1 MKTKFL
7 FFFLLLWSRLLFSQ
21 SNKAIEDLTAELQ
34 KNTTPDTSRVMLL
47 LKISVANYGVNPSN
61 MQLHAEEA
69 IQLSNKL
76 YFKKGQAEGYKLL
89 GAKYVSV
96 GDYQKAE
103 ANFQTSLKLFE
114 ESKIYSG
121 IIICNNNLGSVAL
134 VQNKYPEAL
143 FYFQNSIRVAEK
155 SKLPK
160 LAGLAYSN
168 IGIIYTTQKKYDLAL
183 KHFQDA
189 LTINTTANSTDGMAA
204 GYNNIASVYLDTKN
218 YEKALEFFSKALA
231 RDIEMNN
238 KLGMARDYGNL
249 GLVYARQKI
258 FEASFENH
266 SKALKL
272 SEEVGNKKGMAI
284 NNAGVGEYYLQKN
297 RLDEALPFM
306 MKSKDIALEIGTRDV
321 LRDAYLGL
329 SDIYEKK
336 GIVDSAYLYFKKYVD
351 IKESIDNENN
361 QKQLARLEIQYEFDN
376 KEEKYK
382 NQQLL
387 DTESLKQG
395 QLLLALNNAK
405 LSVSNKERDLV
416 KLNYLKTQAD
426 LKAEQILG
434 ISNKKQLSAAENE
447 VKLKKTEVEIA
458 NLNLA
463 AKETQ
468 KWFYVSGLLL
478 LSIIGGLLFYQ
489 RNTSQKANKK
499 LQTLNTELEEANKAK
514 IRFMGI
520 LNHDLRS
527 PVASLLQFLQ
537 LQQESPDLL
546 DETNKKRLQNKTI
559 TSVENLL
566 VSMEDLLLWS
576 KGQMQNFMPFLKK
589 IEIKSIFEDTQRHF
603 ESQEH
608 IKINFLSPENL
619 TLHTDENYL
628 KTIIRNLT
636 GNAIGA
642 LSLTENPT
650 ITWKAW
656 EVQGK
661 KFISVTDNGPGA
673 TEDQIK
679 ALFNDS
685 EVIGIKSGLGLHLIR
700 DLAKAISCNIS
711 VKSNQDEG
719 TTFVLSF

>member
-1 MKTKFL
+1 MKTK
-7 FFFLLLWSRLLFSQ
+7 LLLIFLILSSRLLFSQ
-21 SNKAIEDLTAELQ
+21 SNKAIEELTAELQ
-34 KNTTPDTSRVMLL
+34 RHTAQDTIRVMSI
-47 LKISVANYGVNPSN
+47 LKLSVANYGINLAN

-76 YFKKGQAEGYKLL
+76 NFKKGQAEGYKLL

-103 ANFQTSLKLFE
+103 ASFHTSLKLFE

-121 IIICNNNLGSVAL
+121 IIICNNNLGTVAL
-134 VQNKYPEAL
+134 MQNKYPEAL
-143 FYFQNSIRVAEK
+143 LYFQNSIRVSEK
-155 SKLPK
+155 AKLPK

-189 LTINTTANSTDGMAA
+189 VSINATANSTDGMAA
-204 GYNNIASVYLDTKN
+204 GYNNIASVYLDTKK
-218 YEKALEFFSKALA
+218 YDKALEFFNKALA
-231 RDIEMNN
+231 RDVETNN

-258 FEASFENH
+258 YEPSFENH

-272 SEEVGNKKGMAI
+272 SEEVGNKKGIAI

-297 RLDEALPFM
+297 RLDEALSFM
-306 MKSKDIALEIGTRDV
+306 MKSKDMALEIGTRDV

-329 SDIYEKK
+329 SNIFEKK
-336 GIVDSAYLYFKKYVD
+336 GIADSAYHYFKKYVD
-351 IKESIDNENN
+351 IKESIDSEDN
-361 QKQLARLEIQYEFDN
+361 QKQLARLEIQYEFDT

-434 ISNKKQLSAAENE
+434 ISNKKQLVAAENE

-478 LSIIGGLLFYQ
+478 LSVIGGLLLYQ

-499 LQTLNTELEEANKAK
+499 LRALNNELEEANKAK

-576 KGQMQNFMPFLKK
+576 KGQMQNFKPFLKK

-608 IKINFLSPENL
+608 IKIDFLCPENL
-619 TLHTDENYL
+619 TLQTDENYL

-636 GNAIGA
+636 GNAFAA
-642 LSLTENPT
+642 LTNTVNPT

-656 EVQGK
+656 EENGQK
-661 KFISVTDNGPGA
+661 MISVTDNGPGA
-673 TEDQIK
+673 TDDQFK
-679 ALFNDS
+679 ALFSDS
-685 EVIGIKSGLGLHLIR
+685 EAIGIKSGLGLHLIR
-700 DLAKAISCNIS
+700 DLAKAINCTIS
-711 VKSNQDEG
+711 VKSNAGEG

>member
-7 FFFLLLWSRLLFSQ
+7 FILLFLTSRLLFSQ

-34 KNTTPDTSRVMLL
+34 KHTAQDTARVMLI
-47 LKISVANYGVNPSN
+47 LKLSVANYGVNPTN
-61 MQLHAEEA
+61 MQVRAEEA

-76 YFKKGQAEGYKLL
+76 NFKKGQAEGYKLL

-103 ANFQTSLKLFE
+103 TNFQTSLKLFE

-121 IIICNNNLGSVAL
+121 IVICNNNLGSVAL

-143 FYFQNSIRVAEK
+143 LYFQNSIRVSEK
-155 SKLPK
+155 AKLPK

-183 KHFQDA
+183 KHFEDA
-189 LTINTTANSTDGMAA
+189 LSINTTANSTDGMAA
-204 GYNNIASVYLDTKN
+204 GYNNIASVYLDTKK
-218 YEKALEFFSKALA
+218 YDKALEFFAKALT

-249 GLVYARQKI
+249 GLVYARQKVY
-258 FEASFENH
+258 EPSFENH

-272 SEEVGNKKGMAI
+272 SEEVGNKKGIAI

-306 MKSKDIALEIGTRDV
+306 IKSKDIALEIGTRDV

-329 SDIYEKK
+329 SEIFEKK
-336 GIVDSAYLYFKKYVD
+336 GVADSAYLYFKKYVD

-387 DTESLKQG
+387 DAESLKQG
-395 QLLLALNNAK
+395 QLMLALNNAK

-416 KLNYLKTQAD
+416 KLNFLKTQAD
-426 LKAEQILG
+426 LKAEQIQG
-434 ISNKKQLSAAENE
+434 VSNKKQLLAAENE
-447 VKLKKTEVEIA
+447 VKLKKTEVEVA

-478 LSIIGGLLFYQ
+478 LGVIGGLLFYQ
-489 RNTSQKANKK
+489 QNSGQKANKK
-499 LQTLNTELEEANKAK
+499 LQALNTELEEANKAK

-527 PVASLLQFLQ
+527 PVATLLQFLQ
-537 LQQESPDLL
+537 LQQESPELL
-546 DETNKKRLQNKTI
+546 DEANKKRLENKTI
-559 TSVENLL
+559 SSVENLL

-576 KGQMQNFMPFLKK
+576 KGQMQNFKPFCKK
-589 IEIKSIFEDTQRHF
+589 IEIKSVFEDTKRHF

-608 IKINFLSPENL
+608 IKLNFLSSENL
-619 TLHTDENYL
+619 TLQTDENYL

-642 LSLTENPT
+642 LSNIENPK

-656 EVQGK
+656 EENGQK
-661 KFISVTDNGPGA
+661 LISVTDNGPGA
-673 TEDQIK
+673 TDDQFK
-679 ALFNDS
+679 ALFSDS
-685 EVIGIKSGLGLHLIR
+685 EAIGIKSGLGLHLIR
-700 DLAKAISCNIS
+700 DLAKAINCTIS
-711 VKSNQDEG
+711 VKSKPNEG
-719 TTFVLSF
+719 TTFILTF

>member
-7 FFFLLLWSRLLFSQ
+7 FILLFLTSRLLFSQ

-34 KNTTPDTSRVMLL
+34 KHTAQDTARVMLI
-47 LKISVANYGVNPSN
+47 LKLSVANYGVNPTN
-61 MQLHAEEA
+61 MQVRAEEA

-76 YFKKGQAEGYKLL
+76 NFKKGQAEGYKLL

-103 ANFQTSLKLFE
+103 TNFQTSLKLFE

-121 IIICNNNLGSVAL
+121 IVICNNNLGSVAL

-143 FYFQNSIRVAEK
+143 LYFQNSIRVSEK
-155 SKLPK
+155 AKLPK

-183 KHFQDA
+183 KHFEDA
-189 LTINTTANSTDGMAA
+189 LSINITANSTDGMAA
-204 GYNNIASVYLDTKN
+204 GYNNIASVYLDTKK
-218 YEKALEFFSKALA
+218 YDKALEFFAKALT

-249 GLVYARQKI
+249 GLVYARQKVY
-258 FEASFENH
+258 EPSFENH

-272 SEEVGNKKGMAI
+272 SEEVGNKKGIAI

-306 MKSKDIALEIGTRDV
+306 IKSKDIALEIGTRDV

-329 SDIYEKK
+329 SEIFEKK
-336 GIVDSAYLYFKKYVD
+336 GVADSAYLYFKKYVD

-387 DTESLKQG
+387 DAESLKQG
-395 QLLLALNNAK
+395 QLMLALNNAK

-416 KLNYLKTQAD
+416 KLNFLKTQAD
-426 LKAEQILG
+426 LKAEQIQG
-434 ISNKKQLSAAENE
+434 VSNKKQLLAAENE
-447 VKLKKTEVEIA
+447 VKLKKTEVEVA

-478 LSIIGGLLFYQ
+478 LGVIGGLLFYQ
-489 RNTSQKANKK
+489 QNSGQKANKK
-499 LQTLNTELEEANKAK
+499 LQALNTELEEANKAK

-527 PVASLLQFLQ
+527 PVATLLQFLQ
-537 LQQESPDLL
+537 LQQESPELL
-546 DETNKKRLQNKTI
+546 DEANKKRLENKTI
-559 TSVENLL
+559 SSVENLL

-576 KGQMQNFMPFLKK
+576 KGQMQNFKPFCKK

-608 IKINFLSPENL
+608 IKINFLSSENL
-619 TLHTDENYL
+619 TLLTDENYL

-642 LSLTENPT
+642 LSNIENPK

-656 EVQGK
+656 EENGQK
-661 KFISVTDNGPGA
+661 LISVTDNGPGA
-673 TEDQIK
+673 TDDQFK
-679 ALFNDS
+679 ALFSDS
-685 EVIGIKSGLGLHLIR
+685 EAIGIKSGLGLHLIR
-700 DLAKAISCNIS
+700 DLAKAINCTVS
-711 VKSNQDEG
+711 VKSKPDEG
-719 TTFVLSF
+719 TTFILTF

>member
-1 MKTKFL
+1 MKTKLL
-7 FFFLLLWSRLLFSQ
+7 FIFLLLSSRLLFSQ
-21 SNKAIEDLTAELQ
+21 SNKAIEELTAELQ
-34 KNTTPDTSRVMLL
+34 KHTAQDTIRVMSI
-47 LKISVANYGVNPSN
+47 LKLSVANYGINLAN

-76 YFKKGQAEGYKLL
+76 NFKKGQAEGYKLL

-103 ANFQTSLKLFE
+103 ASFHTSLKLFE
-114 ESKIYSG
+114 ESKTYSG
-121 IIICNNNLGSVAL
+121 IIICNNNLGTVAL
-134 VQNKYPEAL
+134 MQNKYPEAL
-143 FYFQNSIRVAEK
+143 LYFQNSIRVSEK
-155 SKLPK
+155 AKLPK

-189 LTINTTANSTDGMAA
+189 VSINATANSTDGMAA
-204 GYNNIASVYLDTKN
+204 GYNNIASVYLDTKK
-218 YEKALEFFSKALA
+218 YDKALEFFNKALA
-231 RDIEMNN
+231 RDVETNN

-258 FEASFENH
+258 YEPSFENH
-266 SKALKL
+266 TKALKL
-272 SEEVGNKKGMAI
+272 SEEVGNKKGIAI

-306 MKSKDIALEIGTRDV
+306 MKSKDMALEIGTRDV

-329 SDIYEKK
+329 SNIFEKK
-336 GIVDSAYLYFKKYVD
+336 GIADSAYHYFKKYVD
-351 IKESIDNENN
+351 IKESIDSEDN
-361 QKQLARLEIQYEFDN
+361 QKQLARLEIQYEFDT

-387 DTESLKQG
+387 DAESLKQG

-416 KLNYLKTQAD
+416 KLSYLKTQAD
-426 LKAEQILG
+426 LKAEQIQG
-434 ISNKKQLSAAENE
+434 ISNKKQLVAAENE

-478 LSIIGGLLFYQ
+478 LSVIGGLLLYQ
-489 RNTSQKANKK
+489 RNTSQKANRK
-499 LQTLNTELEEANKAK
+499 LQVLNTELEEANKAK

-576 KGQMQNFMPFLKK
+576 KGQMQNFKPFHKK
-589 IEIKSIFEDTQRHF
+589 VEVKSIFEDTQRHF

-608 IKINFLSPENL
+608 IKINYQSPENL
-619 TLHTDENYL
+619 TLYTDENYL

-642 LSLTENPT
+642 LSKTENPT
-650 ITWKAW
+650 ITWNAW
-656 EVQGK
+656 DEKGV
-661 KFISVTDNGPGA
+661 KFVSVTDNGPGA
-673 TEDQIK
+673 TEDQFK
-679 ALFNDS
+679 ALFNNS

-700 DLAKAISCNIS
+700 DLAKAINCTIS
-711 VKSNQDEG
+711 IKSNQEEG
-719 TTFVLSF
+719 TTFVLTF

>member
-7 FFFLLLWSRLLFSQ
+7 FILLFLTSRLLFSQ

-34 KNTTPDTSRVMLL
+34 KHTAQDTARVMLI
-47 LKISVANYGVNPSN
+47 LKLSVANYGVNPTN
-61 MQLHAEEA
+61 MQVRAEEA

-76 YFKKGQAEGYKLL
+76 NFKKGQAEGYKLL

-103 ANFQTSLKLFE
+103 TNFQTSLKLFE

-121 IIICNNNLGSVAL
+121 IVICNNNLGSVAL

-143 FYFQNSIRVAEK
+143 LYFQNSIRVSEK
-155 SKLPK
+155 AKLPK

-183 KHFQDA
+183 KHFEDA
-189 LTINTTANSTDGMAA
+189 LSINTTANSTDGMAA
-204 GYNNIASVYLDTKN
+204 GYNNIASVYLDTKK
-218 YEKALEFFSKALA
+218 YDKALEFFAKALT

-249 GLVYARQKI
+249 GLVYARQKVY
-258 FEASFENH
+258 EPSFENH

-272 SEEVGNKKGMAI
+272 SEEVGNKKGIAI

-306 MKSKDIALEIGTRDV
+306 IKSKDIALEIGTRDV

-329 SDIYEKK
+329 SEIFEKK
-336 GIVDSAYLYFKKYVD
+336 GVADSAYLYFKKYVD

-387 DTESLKQG
+387 DAESLKQG
-395 QLLLALNNAK
+395 QLMLALNNAK

-416 KLNYLKTQAD
+416 KLNFLKTQAD
-426 LKAEQILG
+426 LKAEQIQG
-434 ISNKKQLSAAENE
+434 VSNKKQLLAAENE
-447 VKLKKTEVEIA
+447 VKLKKTEVEVA

-478 LSIIGGLLFYQ
+478 LGVIGGLLFYQ
-489 RNTSQKANKK
+489 QNSGQKANKK
-499 LQTLNTELEEANKAK
+499 LQALNTELEEANKAK

-527 PVASLLQFLQ
+527 PVATLLQFLQ
-537 LQQESPDLL
+537 LQQESPELL
-546 DETNKKRLQNKTI
+546 DEANKKRLENKTI
-559 TSVENLL
+559 SSVENLL

-576 KGQMQNFMPFLKK
+576 KGQMQNFKPFCKK

-608 IKINFLSPENL
+608 IKINFLSSENL
-619 TLHTDENYL
+619 TLLTDENYL

-642 LSLTENPT
+642 LSNIENPK

-656 EVQGK
+656 EENGQK
-661 KFISVTDNGPGA
+661 LISVTDNGPGA
-673 TEDQIK
+673 TDDQFK
-679 ALFNDS
+679 ALFSDS
-685 EVIGIKSGLGLHLIR
+685 EAIGIKSGLGLHLIR
-700 DLAKAISCNIS
+700 DLAKAINCTVS
-711 VKSNQDEG
+711 VKSKPDEG
-719 TTFVLSF
+719 TTFILTF

>member
-1 MKTKFL
+1 MKTK
-7 FFFLLLWSRLLFSQ
+7 LLLIFLVLSSGLLFSQ
-21 SNKAIEDLTAELQ
+21 SNKAIEDLATDLE
-34 KNTTPDTSRVMLL
+34 KYTTPDTSRVMLI
-47 LKISVANYGVNPSN
+47 LKLSVANYGVNPTN

-76 YFKKGQAEGYKLL
+76 NFKKGQAEGYKLV

-103 ANFQTSLKLFE
+103 ANFHTSLKLFE

-143 FYFQNSIRVAEK
+143 KYFQNSIRVAEK

-189 LTINTTANSTDGMAA
+189 LSINTTANSTDGMAA

-218 YEKALEFFSKALA
+218 YEKALAFFAKALA
-231 RDIEMNN
+231 RDLEMNN

-249 GLVYARQKI
+249 GLVYARQNI
-258 FEASFENH
+258 YESSLENH

-272 SEEVGNKKGMAI
+272 SEELGSKKGIAI
-284 NNAGVGEYYLQKN
+284 NNAGVGEYFLKKN
-297 RLDEALPFM
+297 RLDEASPFM
-306 MKSKDIALEIGTRDV
+306 IKSKDIALEIGTKDV

-329 SDIYEKK
+329 SEIYEKK
-336 GIVDSAYLYFKKYVD
+336 SIADSAYLYFKKYVD

-361 QKQLARLEIQYEFDN
+361 QKQLARLEIQYEFDT

-382 NQQLL
+382 NQQFL
-387 DTESLKQG
+387 DNENLKQG

-416 KLNYLKTQAD
+416 KLNFLKTQAD
-426 LKAEQILG
+426 LKAEQIQSF
-434 ISNKKQLSAAENE
+434 SNKKQLLAAENE

-468 KWFYVSGLLL
+468 KWFYLSGLLL
-478 LSIIGGLLFYQ
+478 LSTIGGLLFYQ

-499 LQTLNTELEEANKAK
+499 LQILNTELEEANRAK
-514 IRFMGI
+514 IQFMGI

-537 LQQESPDLL
+537 LQQESPELL
-546 DETNKKRLQNKTI
+546 DETNKKRLQTKTI
-559 TSVENLL
+559 SSVENLL

-576 KGQMQNFMPFLKK
+576 KGQMQNFKPFLKK
-589 IEIKSIFEDTQRHF
+589 IEVNSLFEDTRRHF

-608 IKINFLSPENL
+608 IKINFQNLENIIL
-619 TLHTDENYL
+619 NTDENYL

-642 LSLTENPT
+642 LSNTENPT

-656 EVQGK
+656 EEKEKQYV
-661 KFISVTDNGPGA
+661 SVTDNGPGA
-673 TEDQIK
+673 TDDQFK

-685 EVIGIKSGLGLHLIR
+685 EIIGIKSGLGLHLIR
-700 DLAKAISCNIS
+700 DLTKAINCNII
-711 VKSNQDEG
+711 VKSTPGEG
-719 TTFVLSF
+719 TTFVLTF

>member
-1 MKTKFL
+1 MKTKL
-7 FFFLLLWSRLLFSQ
+7 LILLLLLSSNLLYSQ

-34 KNTTPDTSRVMLL
+34 KHTAQDTTRVLL
-47 LKISVANYGVNPSN
+47 ILKLSAANYGVNPTN
-61 MQLHAEEA
+61 MQLRAEEA

-76 YFKKGQAEGYKLL
+76 NFKKGQAEGYKLV
-89 GAKYVSV
+89 GVKYFSI
-96 GDYQKAE
+96 GDYPKAE
-103 ANFQTSLKLFE
+103 ANLRTSLKLFE

-134 VQNKYPEAL
+134 LQNKYPEAL
-143 FYFQNSIRVAEK
+143 VYFQNSIRVSEK
-155 SKLPK
+155 AKLPK

-168 IGIIYTTQKKYDLAL
+168 IGVIYTTQKKFDLAL

-189 LTINTTANSTDGMAA
+189 LSINTTANSADGIA
-204 GYNNIASVYLDTKN
+204 GGYSNIASVYLDMKN
-218 YEKALEFFSKALA
+218 YDKALEFFDKALA
-231 RDIEMNN
+231 KDTEINN
-238 KLGMARDYGNL
+238 KVGMARDYGNL
-249 GLVYARQKI
+249 GIAYARQKI
-258 FEASFENH
+258 YEPSFENH

-272 SEEVGNKKGMAI
+272 AEELGSKKGMAI

-306 MKSKDIALEIGTRDV
+306 MKSKDIALEIGTKDV

-329 SDIYEKK
+329 SDIFEKK
-336 GIVDSAYLYFKKYVD
+336 GIADSAYVYFKKHVD

-361 QKQLARLEIQYEFDN
+361 QKQLARLEIQYEFDT

-387 DTESLKQG
+387 DAESLKQG

-426 LKAEQILG
+426 LKAEQIQG
-434 ISNKKQLSAAENE
+434 ISNKKQLVAAENE

-478 LSIIGGLLFYQ
+478 LSVIGGLLLYQ
-489 RNTSQKANKK
+489 RNSSQKANKK
-499 LQTLNTELEEANKAK
+499 LKILNTELEEANNAK
-514 IRFMGI
+514 IQFMGI

-527 PVASLLQFLQ
+527 PVASLLQFLH
-537 LQQESPDLL
+537 LQQESPELL
-546 DETNKKRLQNKTI
+546 DETNKKRLQTKTI
-559 TSVENLL
+559 SSVENLL

-576 KGQMQNFMPFLKK
+576 KGQMQNFKPFLKK
-589 IEIKSIFEDTQRHF
+589 IEVKSLFEDTGRHF

-608 IKINFLSPENL
+608 IKINFLCSENL
-619 TLHTDENYL
+619 TLFTDENYL

-642 LSLTENPT
+642 LSKTENPT

-656 EVQGK
+656 DEKGK
-661 KFISVTDNGPGA
+661 KFISVSDNGPGA
-673 TEDQIK
+673 TEDQFK

-685 EVIGIKSGLGLHLIR
+685 EAIGIKSGLGLHLIR
-700 DLAKAISCNIS
+700 DLTKAINCQIS
-711 VKSNQDEG
+711 VKSNSIDG
-719 TTFVLSF
+719 TTFVLAF